1 MNEREAALKALY
13 EIEFNGA
20 YSNIALKNILSQCR
34 EMSRQSK
41 AMTTA
46 LVYGVTDKKLTLD
59 YYISSFSKIKLK
71 KISKYILIILRMGIY
86 QLIYMDKVPQS
97 AAVNESVKLAK
108 RYGHSASAGFVNGI
122 LRNVSK
128 NSVEFPKAPN
138 EYLSVKYSYPIWL
151 CDKWIADFGF
161 DFTEELMIA
170 FEKNKKITLRPNTLK
185 TTANEVSEL
194 LLKSGIETEIYNG
207 MIISDGFDIEHNPLY
222 ADGYF
227 TPQDIAA
234 AETAKILE
242 PHRGELVIDMCC
254 APGGKRTHIAELMG
268 NEGKILAFDKYE
280 HKIEIVKKN
289 AERLGI
295 DIIDVKTADA
305 CELNETLIN
314 SADRVLCDVPCSG
327 LGIIGRKPDI
337 KWNREET
344 SDIEEIQK
352 KILEHGAK
360 YLKCGGVIV
369 YSTCTIDKSENEAVT
384 DAFIA
389 DNCDFVKDFE
399 KTYYPNV
406 DNTDGFYICKLR
418 KKND

>member
-1 MNEREAALKALY
+1 
-13 EIEFNGA
+13 
-20 YSNIALKNILSQCR
+20 
-34 EMSRQSK
+34 
-41 AMTTA
+41 
-46 LVYGVTDKKLTLD
+46 
-59 YYISSFSKIKLK
+59 
-71 KISKYILIILRMGIY
+71 
-86 QLIYMDKVPQS
+86 
-97 AAVNESVKLAK
+97 
-108 RYGHSASAGFVNGI
+108 
-122 LRNVSK
+122 
-128 NSVEFPKAPN
+128 
-138 EYLSVKYSYPIWL
+138 
-151 CDKWIADFGF
+151 
-161 DFTEELMIA
+161 MIA

-194 LLKSGIETEIYNG
+194 LLKNGIETEINNG

-254 APGGKRTHIAELMG
+254 APGGKTTHIAELME

-352 KILEHGAK
+352 KILENGAK